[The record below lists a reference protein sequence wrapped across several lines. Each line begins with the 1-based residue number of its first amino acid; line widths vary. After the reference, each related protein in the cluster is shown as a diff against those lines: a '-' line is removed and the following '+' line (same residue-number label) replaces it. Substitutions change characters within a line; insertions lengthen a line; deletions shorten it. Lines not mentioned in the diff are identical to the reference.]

1 MMEGDLKQLPKDAYM
16 VGLDI
21 GTTKIS
27 VMIGRKNEYDKLE
40 ILGTGRAVSNGVS
53 RGIVANIDKT
63 VESIKEAVE
72 EAKLKSGLEIEDVFI
87 GIAGQHIKSLQ
98 HRGEIVRDNIEV
110 EIDKEDI
117 AKLKSNMFKLIT
129 IPGEEV
135 IHVIPQEYTVDGEDG
150 IQDPKGMAG
159 VKLEA
164 NFHVITAQVG
174 AVRNIIRCV
183 EKAGLKPKDLILEP
197 FASADATLDA
207 DELREGVALVDIGG
221 GTTDVA
227 IFLDN
232 IIRHTAVIP
241 FGGNVITKDIKVGL
255 EILEKQAE
263 LLKIKFGSAWPGEN
277 KDNEIVS
284 IPGLR
289 GREPKEIT
297 LKNLSKII
305 HARVVE
311 IIEQVYVEIKNY
323 GHEEQKKKLIAGIV
337 LTGGGAQLKH
347 LKQLVEYITGMDTR
361 VGFPNEHLAGE
372 SDDEITSPLYA
383 TAVGL
388 VMDGLKRNER
398 KKAEAILEEV
408 TSENI
413 MSETDDSETRV
424 KQPVKERRSFLD
436 KLTER
441 VKDFLDNAE

>member
-1 MMEGDLKQLPKDAYM
+1 MEESNQHINTGDYM
-16 VGLDI
+16 IGLDI

-27 VMIGRKNEYDKLE
+27 VMIGRKNQYGKLE
-40 ILGTGRAVSNGVS
+40 ILGTGRAVSNGVA

-63 VESIKEAVE
+63 VDSIKEAIT
-72 EAKLKSGLEIEDVFI
+72 EAKKKSGIEIDEVFV

-98 HRGEIVRDNIEV
+98 HRGELVRDNIEI
-110 EIDKEDI
+110 EIEKADI
-117 AKLKSNMFKLIT
+117 DKLKSNMFKLIT

-183 EKAGLKPKDLILEP
+183 EKAGLRPKELVLEP
-197 FASADATLDA
+197 FASAVATLDE

-241 FGGNVITKDIKVGL
+241 FGGNVITKDIKTGL
-255 EILEKQAE
+255 SILEKQAE
-263 LLKIKFGSAWPGEN
+263 LLKIKFGSAMYTEDQEN
-277 KDNEIVS
+277 VMVS

-289 GREPKEIT
+289 GREPKEIAV
-297 LKNLSKII
+297 KNLS
-305 HARVVE
+305 E
-311 IIEQVYVEIKNY
+311 IIGARYKEIIDLVYHQIKVSGYEN
-323 GHEEQKKKLIAGIV
+323 KLMTGIV
-337 LTGGGAQLKH
+337 ITGGGAQIRN
-347 LKQLVEYITGMDTR
+347 LKQLVAFVTGKETR
-361 VGFPNEHLAGE
+361 IGYPNEHLGSE
-372 SDDEITSPLYA
+372 SKDTVVSPMYA
-383 TAVGL
+383 TGVGL
-388 VMDGLKRNER
+388 VLKGFEHAEYTNAPKKVAVPVIKEAVDVEQSIEPTLMDRISGWFTE
-398 KKAEAILEEV
+398 
-408 TSENI
+408 ENI
-413 MSETDDSETRV
+413 D
-424 KQPVKERRSFLD
+424 
-436 KLTER
+436 
-441 VKDFLDNAE
+441 

>member
-1 MMEGDLKQLPKDAYM
+1 MEESKQQLTTGDYM

-27 VMIGRKNEYDKLE
+27 VMIGKKNQYGKLE
-40 ILGTGRAVSNGVS
+40 ILGTGRAVSNGVA

-63 VESIKEAVE
+63 VDSIKEAVE
-72 EAKLKSGLEIEDVFI
+72 QAKQKSGIEIEEVFV

-98 HRGEIVRDNIEV
+98 HRGEIVRDNIEI
-110 EIDKEDI
+110 EIEKADI
-117 AKLKSNMFKLIT
+117 DKLKSNMFKLIT

-183 EKAGLKPKDLILEP
+183 EKAGLKPKELVLEP
-197 FASADATLDA
+197 FASAVATLDE

-241 FGGNVITKDIKVGL
+241 FGGNVITKDIKTGL
-255 EILEKQAE
+255 SILEKQAE
-263 LLKIKFGSAWPGEN
+263 LLKVKFGSAMYTDDQEN
-277 KDNEIVS
+277 VMVS

-289 GREPKEIT
+289 GREPKEIAV
-297 LKNLSKII
+297 KNLS
-305 HARVVE
+305 E
-311 IIEQVYVEIKNY
+311 IIGARYKEIIDLVYHQIKVSGYEN
-323 GHEEQKKKLIAGIV
+323 KLMTGIV
-337 LTGGGAQLKH
+337 ITGGGAQIRN
-347 LKQLVEYITGMDTR
+347 LKQLVAFVTGKETR
-361 VGFPNEHLAGE
+361 IGYPNEHLGSE
-372 SDDEITSPLYA
+372 SKDTVVSPMYA
-383 TAVGL
+383 TGVGL
-388 VMDGLKRNER
+388 VLKGFEHAEYTNAP
-398 KKAEAILEEV
+398 KKEVVLLKKEKEEEEV
-408 TSENI
+408 DQSNEPSLIKRFSDWFIEENI
-413 MSETDDSETRV
+413 D
-424 KQPVKERRSFLD
+424 
-436 KLTER
+436 
-441 VKDFLDNAE
+441 

>member
-1 MMEGDLKQLPKDAYM
+1 MEDSNQNVNKGEYM

-27 VMIGRKNEYDKLE
+27 VMIGRKNQYGKLE
-40 ILGTGRAVSNGVS
+40 ILGTGRSVSNGVA

-63 VESIKEAVE
+63 VDSIKEAIK
-72 EAKLKSGLEIEDVFI
+72 EANKKSGIEIGEVFV

-98 HRGEIVRDNIEV
+98 HRGELVRDNIEI
-110 EIDKEDI
+110 EIEKSDI
-117 AKLKSNMFKLIT
+117 DKLKSNMFKLIT

-183 EKAGLKPKDLILEP
+183 EKAGLKPKELVLEP
-197 FASADATLDA
+197 FASAVATLDE

-241 FGGNVITKDIKVGL
+241 FGGNVITKDIKTGL
-255 EILEKQAE
+255 SILEKQAE
-263 LLKIKFGSAWPGEN
+263 LLKVKFGSAMYTEDQEN
-277 KDNEIVS
+277 VMVS

-289 GREPKEIT
+289 GREPKEIAV
-297 LKNLSKII
+297 KNLS
-305 HARVVE
+305 E
-311 IIEQVYVEIKNY
+311 IIGARYKEIIDLVYHQIKVSGYEN
-323 GHEEQKKKLIAGIV
+323 KLMTGIV
-337 LTGGGAQLKH
+337 ITGGGAQIRN
-347 LKQLVEYITGMDTR
+347 LKQLVAFVTGKETR
-361 VGFPNEHLAGE
+361 IGYPNEHLGSE
-372 SDDEITSPLYA
+372 SKDTVVSPMYA
-383 TAVGL
+383 TGVGL
-388 VMDGLKRNER
+388 VMKGFEHTEYNNTPSKRVTNVNTNKNTEID
-398 KKAEAILEEV
+398 ENAIVSDRNVEPTLMDKFTGWFTE
-408 TSENI
+408 ENI
-413 MSETDDSETRV
+413 D
-424 KQPVKERRSFLD
+424 
-436 KLTER
+436 
-441 VKDFLDNAE
+441 

>member
-1 MMEGDLKQLPKDAYM
+1 MIEEDLQQLPKDAYM

-263 LLKIKFGSAWPGEN
+263 LLKIKFGSAMYTEDQEN
-277 KDNEIVS
+277 VMVS

-289 GREPKEIT
+289 GRPPKEIAVKT
-297 LKNLSKII
+297 LS
-305 HARVVE
+305 E
-311 IIEQVYVEIKNY
+311 IIGARYKEIVDLVYHQIKISGYEN
-323 GHEEQKKKLIAGIV
+323 KLMTGIV
-337 LTGGGAQLKH
+337 LTGGGSQIRN
-347 LKQLVEYITGMDTR
+347 LKQLVAYVTGKETR
-361 VGFPNEHLAGE
+361 IGLPNEHLGAE
-372 SDDEITSPLYA
+372 SFDKVVSPMYA
-383 TAVGL
+383 TGVGL
-388 VMDGLKRNER
+388 VLKGFEYA
-398 KKAEAILEEV
+398 KQHPDKISIPVKVGDEVEEGVDVEV
-408 TSENI
+408 TVEEPSLI
-413 MSETDDSETRV
+413 DRISGW
-424 KQPVKERRSFLD
+424 F
-436 KLTER
+436 TEDAN
-441 VKDFLDNAE
+441 KTN

>member
-1 MMEGDLKQLPKDAYM
+1 MMEENIQELQTGAYM

-27 VMIGRKNEYDKLE
+27 VMIGRKNQYGKLE
-40 ILGTGRAVSNGVS
+40 ILGTGRAVSNGVA
-53 RGIVANIDKT
+53 RGIVSNIDKT
-63 VESIKEAVE
+63 VESIREAVE
-72 EAKLKSGLEIEDVFI
+72 EAKQKSGLEIDDVFV

-98 HRGEIVRDNIEV
+98 HRGEIVRDNIDI
-110 EIDKEDI
+110 EIDKADI
-117 AKLKSNMFKLIT
+117 DKLKSNMFKLIT

-174 AVRNIIRCV
+174 AVRNIMRCV
-183 EKAGLKPKDLILEP
+183 EKAGLTPRELILEP
-197 FASADATLDA
+197 FASAVATLDE

-241 FGGNVITKDIKVGL
+241 FGGNIITKDIKAGL

-263 LLKIKFGSAWPGEN
+263 LLKVKFGSAMYTEDQEN
-277 KDNEIVS
+277 VMVS

-289 GREPKEIT
+289 GRPPKEIAVKT
-297 LKNLSKII
+297 LS
-305 HARVVE
+305 E
-311 IIEQVYVEIKNY
+311 IIGARYKEIIDLVYHQIKISGY
-323 GHEEQKKKLIAGIV
+323 EHKLMTGIV
-337 LTGGGAQLKH
+337 LTGGGSQIRN
-347 LKQLVEYITGMDTR
+347 LKQLVAFVTGKETR
-361 VGFPNEHLAGE
+361 IGLPNEHLGAE
-372 SDDEITSPLYA
+372 SVDKVVSPMYS
-383 TAVGL
+383 TGVGL
-388 VMDGLKRNER
+388 VLKGFEY
-398 KKAEAILEEV
+398 AEQHPDKISMPKPIKEKDTIVEQEPEEIP
-408 TSENI
+408 SELSI
-413 MSETDDSETRV
+413 VDRITQIFTDDV
-424 KQPVKERRSFLD
+424 KKT
-436 KLTER
+436 K
-441 VKDFLDNAE
+441 